1 MIAAI
6 SVEDLA
12 INIMS
17 DKKIT
22 PQVVKKI
29 ESALEERKTKR
40 DRRGTAAA
48 EKAFPAEADRRAGRD
63 RRDFPDK

>member
-1 MIAAI
+1 
-6 SVEDLA
+6 
-12 INIMS
+12 MS

-40 DRRGTAAA
+40 DRRTSAADD
-48 EKAFPAEADRRAGRD
+48 KSLPAGDRRAGRD
-63 RRDFPDK
+63 RRDEK